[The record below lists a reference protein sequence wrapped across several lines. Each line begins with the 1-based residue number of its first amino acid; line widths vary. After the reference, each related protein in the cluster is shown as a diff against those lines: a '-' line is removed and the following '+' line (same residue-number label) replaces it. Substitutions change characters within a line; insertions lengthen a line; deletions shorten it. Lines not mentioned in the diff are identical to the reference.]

1 MKAQDKEPNTVALTG
16 GIGSGK
22 TTAAKA
28 FKDTGEVHVV
38 HADELARRA
47 VEPGA
52 AALEEIANTWSWAVD
67 DDGKMNRGL
76 VRAKIIPV
84 QEEREALEAI
94 IHPEV
99 ERLLAEEKRRA
110 LGSAAYV
117 LYEHPLLLEKGGED
131 GFDHVVVIAKDDP
144 KAQREQAE
152 KRDGKNSQVDKI
164 MDLQLSNEE
173 RLEKAQQIN
182 AEIIR
187 NNGSIAALKFA
198 VKMFHI
204 SYMRA
209 LEAANKK

>member
-1 MKAQDKEPNTVALTG
+1 MKARSKEQSIVALTG

-28 FKDTGEVHVV
+28 FKDAGEVYVV

-47 VEPGA
+47 VEPGSPS
-52 AALEEIANTWSWAVD
+52 LEEIANRWPWAVN
-67 DDGKMNRGL
+67 DDGEMDRGL

-84 QEEREALEAI
+84 EEEREALEAI
-94 IHPEV
+94 IHPEIK
-99 ERLLAEEKRRA
+99 RLLEEEKKRA
-110 LGSAAYV
+110 LGRAAYV
-117 LYEHPLLLEKGGED
+117 LYEHPLLLEKGED
-131 GFDHVVVIAKDDP
+131 GFDRIVVITKDDP
-144 KAQREQAE
+144 EAQREQAE
-152 KRDGKNSQVDKI
+152 KRDGKDAQVDKI

-173 RLEKAQQIN
+173 RIKMAQQIN

-187 NNGSIAALKFA
+187 NNGSIAALRFA

-209 LEAANKK
+209 FEAANKK